1 MTSNM
6 VTLIIPLRMTDQG
19 LNYGAI
25 GSVIAFFSI
34 GLIIIKIFNG
44 YLSDIVGIKKSILLS
59 ILLSLIALIGLY
71 FSSSLQGYQL
81 FLIMIGIASRGKS
94 YGNIMGVSSFLT
106 AFGGV
111 IAAVLYKF
119 NDGRTMFLVVALA
132 QIIAFV
138 LMLFMPDT
146 LKQKKTLSLLENF
159 KELTGIHQKFLILL
173 GIVVLQTLVTS
184 PMWNLVFP
192 LHFYRNFSASVI
204 VLGVFMSLDEFIGG
218 PAYSFGGYVCDKI
231 GATRLCSISFVG
243 AAISC
248 VILAFIPNAYLFGVL
263 FLICS
268 IFVTGSY
275 VALPVAES
283 YYVREEKRG
292 FEFALISFLASIG
305 DMIGNYSAGL
315 VTEHFGIIGW
325 VTIFSVVYI
334 GMAYIIEKKVG

>member
-1 MTSNM
+1 MNKKSFAILFAIISGIILMTSNM

-71 FSSSLQGYQL
+71 FSSSLQGYLL
-81 FLIMIGIASRGKS
+81 FLIIIGIARGLFTSVNTAYIFAFLQEDSRGKS

-132 QIIAFV
+132 QMIAFV
-138 LMLFMPDT
+138 LMLFMPNT

-173 GIVVLQTLVTS
+173 GIVVFQALVTS

-204 VLGVFMSLDEFIGG
+204 VLGIFMSLDEFIGG

-263 FLICS
+263 LW
-268 IFVTGSY
+268 
-275 VALPVAES
+275 L
-283 YYVREEKRG
+283 
-292 FEFALISFLASIG
+292 
-305 DMIGNYSAGL
+305 
-315 VTEHFGIIGW
+315 
-325 VTIFSVVYI
+325 
-334 GMAYIIEKKVG
+334 